1 MLVIRAAVKNRF
13 SARIFVV
20 VWAAIMVWPLLPFN
34 FSADLSIYKFLPKKL
49 STTAEPSV
57 STVAQPYESTI
68 PLIPGNKL
76 YPVENSHYTAE
87 IAQKRADAQS
97 KGSLSTERIF

>member
-49 STTAEPSV
+49 STTAEPYV

-97 KGSLSTERIF
+97 KNSLSTERIF

>member
-1 MLVIRAAVKNRF
+1 
-13 SARIFVV
+13 
-20 VWAAIMVWPLLPFN
+20 MVWPLPPFN

-97 KGSLSTERIF
+97 KSSLSTERIF

>member
-1 MLVIRAAVKNRF
+1 MLVIKAAVKNRF

-68 PLIPGNKL
+68 SLIPGNKL

-87 IAQKRADAQS
+87 IA
-97 KGSLSTERIF
+97 